1 VTGAGG
7 HMSSAAVPAT
17 PTVGS
22 HSEKSGSFRPD
33 IQGLRALAV
42 ILVVLDHAAIGP
54 FHGGFIGV
62 DVFFVISGFLIT
74 GLLLSEADRRGR
86 VSLLDFYARRAKRIL
101 PAATVVLA
109 ATVVAGYFLLSG
121 IQAVRLFKD
130 TVWATLFAANIKFAR
145 DETDYFAQDDAIPP
159 IQHYWSLAVEEQFY
173 LVWPVVVLLLVA
185 LFRSRGRA
193 RRAVVLSIAVISLA
207 SFAWAMYA
215 VGDNPRGAYFSTP
228 ARAWELGLGAGTAA
242 AVLRLRRLPPALL
255 AAASWSGVAMIG
267 IAALSFTGDTRVP
280 GAPALLPVLGTALLL
295 GGGTAAAGWGPQRFL
310 AVSPMRWIGDRSYSY
325 YLWHWP
331 ALILVGE
338 LWETPEGWTGL
349 LVAVVA
355 LGLADLS
362 YRYVENPFRDRAF
375 FKPRWRGLALY
386 PVSVG
391 VLGVAVF
398 SAHSVVVQDLNQKRP
413 PITAAEYCDRDGA
426 PTCSDDPQIR
436 LVQASVLA
444 AQDDA
449 EIPNPLRPT
458 ALGLADHVAADLAG
472 CEYWGIPQPMPL
484 CERGDPDG
492 DRTMVLLGDS
502 HMRHWIPA
510 LERIAARNGYR
521 SFSFVLQGCT
531 PALVL
536 PYSPVT
542 EAPDTDCTFFHEW
555 TQEQI
560 ETLRPDLVVM
570 STDTQARYVT
580 DEGDYVDDSQ
590 DIATM
595 IEEGMVERI
604 DSLKPLTQRIV
615 VLGDVPRLEFDPAV
629 ISNRGATLSD
639 GLSDPSRRSMLMRRA
654 VKNAA
659 QATRI
664 DYIET
669 KQWFCAFDKCPV
681 VVGDFIT
688 HRDRGHVT
696 LEYAAALSGPLGRR
710 LKLRDDAVLAAP

>member
-1 VTGAGG
+1 MTDAPPQ
-7 HMSSAAVPAT
+7 SSSEAT

-22 HSEKSGSFRPD
+22 HSDKSGSFRPD

-42 ILVVLDHAAIGP
+42 ILVVLDHARIGP

-101 PAATVVLA
+101 PAATLVLA

-121 IQAVRLFKD
+121 IQAIRLFKD
-130 TVWATLFAANIKFAR
+130 TIWATFFAANIKFAR
-145 DETDYFAQDDAIPP
+145 DETDYFAQDDAVPP

-193 RRAVVLSIAVISLA
+193 RRAVALAIAAISVV
-207 SFAWAMYA
+207 SFAWAVYA

-228 ARAWELGLGAGTAA
+228 ARAWELGLGAATAA
-242 AVLRLRRLPPALL
+242 ALLRLRRLPPALL
-255 AAASWSGVAMIG
+255 AAASWAGVAMIG
-267 IAALSFTGDTRVP
+267 VAALSFTAETRVP
-280 GAPALLPVLGTALLL
+280 GVPAVLPVLGTALLL
-295 GGGTAAAGWGPQRFL
+295 GGGSAAAGWGPQRL
-310 AVSPMRWIGDRSYSY
+310 LSVLPMRWIGDRSYSF

-331 ALILVGE
+331 ALIMVGVA
-338 LWETPEGWTGL
+338 WRNPTGWLGL
-349 LVAVVA
+349 LVSLAA
-355 LGLADLS
+355 LALADLS
-362 YRYVENPFRDRAF
+362 YRFVENPFRDRAF
-375 FKPRWRGLALY
+375 FKPRLRGIALY
-386 PVSVG
+386 PASVA
-391 VLGVAVF
+391 VLGLTVF
-398 SAHSVVVQDLNQKRP
+398 AAHSVLVDELNEKRP
-413 PITAAEYCDRDGA
+413 AIRAAEYCDRDGA
-426 PTCSDDPQIR
+426 PKCSNDPQIR

-449 EIPNPLRPT
+449 EIPNPLRP
-458 ALGLADHVAADLAG
+458 AQLGLADHVAADLGG

-484 CERGDPDG
+484 CPRGDVDG

-542 EAPDTDCTFFHEW
+542 QAPDTDCTFFHQW
-555 TQEQI
+555 SQEQI
-560 ETLRPDLVVM
+560 EEMRPDLVVM
-570 STDTQARYVT
+570 STDTQDRYVT
-580 DEGDYVDDSQ
+580 EQGDYVDDSQ
-590 DIATM
+590 EIATM

-604 DSLKPLTQRIV
+604 NSLAPLTERIV
-615 VLGDVPRLEFDPAV
+615 VLGDVPRLEFDPSV
-629 ISNRGATLSD
+629 ISERGATLAD
-639 GLSDPSRRSMLMRRA
+639 GLSDPARRSMLMRRA
-654 VKNAA
+654 VKG
-659 QATRI
+659 ATKTTGV

-688 HRDRGHVT
+688 HRDRGHMT
-696 LEYAAALSGPLGRR
+696 LEYARELSGALGRR
-710 LKLRDDAVLAAP
+710 LDP

>member
-1 VTGAGG
+1 
-7 HMSSAAVPAT
+7 
-17 PTVGS
+17 
-22 HSEKSGSFRPD
+22 
-33 IQGLRALAV
+33 
-42 ILVVLDHAAIGP
+42 
-54 FHGGFIGV
+54 
-62 DVFFVISGFLIT
+62 
-74 GLLLSEADRRGR
+74 
-86 VSLLDFYARRAKRIL
+86 
-101 PAATVVLA
+101 
-109 ATVVAGYFLLSG
+109 
-121 IQAVRLFKD
+121 
-130 TVWATLFAANIKFAR
+130 
-145 DETDYFAQDDAIPP
+145 
-159 IQHYWSLAVEEQFY
+159 
-173 LVWPVVVLLLVA
+173 
-185 LFRSRGRA
+185 
-193 RRAVVLSIAVISLA
+193 
-207 SFAWAMYA
+207 
-215 VGDNPRGAYFSTP
+215 
-228 ARAWELGLGAGTAA
+228 
-242 AVLRLRRLPPALL
+242 
-255 AAASWSGVAMIG
+255 
-267 IAALSFTGDTRVP
+267 
-280 GAPALLPVLGTALLL
+280 
-295 GGGTAAAGWGPQRFL
+295 
-310 AVSPMRWIGDRSYSY
+310 
-325 YLWHWP
+325 
-331 ALILVGE
+331 
-338 LWETPEGWTGL
+338 
-349 LVAVVA
+349 
-355 LGLADLS
+355 
-362 YRYVENPFRDRAF
+362 
-375 FKPRWRGLALY
+375 
-386 PVSVG
+386 
-391 VLGVAVF
+391 
-398 SAHSVVVQDLNQKRP
+398 
-413 PITAAEYCDRDGA
+413 
-426 PTCSDDPQIR
+426 
-436 LVQASVLA
+436 VQASVLA
-444 AQDDA
+444 AQQDA
-449 EIPNPLRPT
+449 VIPNPLRPT

-484 CERGDPDG
+484 CERGDPEG

-580 DEGDYVDDSQ
+580 DEGTYVDDSQ

-595 IEEGMVERI
+595 VEAGMVERI

-615 VLGDVPRLEFDPAV
+615 VLGDVPRLEFDPAI

-659 QATRI
+659 QATGI

-710 LKLRDDAVLAAP
+710 LKLREDAVVAAP